1 MLAGAVFLF
10 EVAVDGKEGHAT
22 LFAKIYSFLEEIAF
36 AHGPQNESV
45 AVFHE
50 LTKGCGGKW
59 KFFADSRVS
68 MFDDC
73 AVKIYCND
81 HFFMILS
88 GLYHLL
94 A

>member
-10 EVAVDGKEGHAT
+10 EVAVYGKEGYAT
-22 LFAKIYSFLEEIAF
+22 LFAKIYGFLKKIAF
-36 AHGPQNESV
+36 AYGPKNETM

-50 LTKGCGGKW
+50 LTKGCGGKR

-73 AVKIYCND
+73 AVKIYSND
-81 HFFMILS
+81 HFFMVLS